1 MGAPECLRGARRWV
15 RKARGVDIERAIAR
29 YLDWRGSHKTLSPQ
43 SLKSY
48 TADLA
53 ALHRHMVSHGATS
66 VESLNSEAL
75 REWLWAE
82 ASAGLSP
89 TSLRRRVS
97 SVRGFSRWLHQ
108 EGHLPNDPG
117 ARLHQ
122 PKAPKKLPRVLN
134 ESQITEMFDE
144 LEARADSGDA
154 NAIRDLAV
162 VELLYSSALRVSEL
176 CSANLGSVDSDER
189 TIRVRGKGNRER
201 VAPIGQPALRA
212 LSRYLETARGQL
224 TSEHSGQ
231 ALFLSPTG
239 RRLNPRSV
247 YSLMS
252 RMLGEH
258 PGSGPRGP
266 HTLRHTAATHLLDH
280 GADLRSVQE
289 MLGHQSLAT
298 TELYTHVSVER
309 LKKAYEQAHPRA

>member
-1 MGAPECLRGARRWV
+1 
-15 RKARGVDIERAIAR
+15 VDIERAIAR
-29 YLDWRGSHKTLSPQ
+29 YLYWRGSHKALAPH

-48 TADLA
+48 AADLA
-53 ALHRHMVSHGATS
+53 ALHRHMTSHSANS
-66 VESLNSEAL
+66 IEALNSEAL

-97 SVRGFSRWLHQ
+97 SVRGFTRWLHQ
-108 EGHLPNDPG
+108 EGQLPNDPG
-117 ARLHQ
+117 ARLNQ

-134 ESQITEMFDE
+134 ESQIDEIFDE
-144 LEARADSGDA
+144 LSARADSGDP

-176 CSANLGSVDSDER
+176 CSADLGAIDSAER

-201 VAPIGQPALRA
+201 VTPIGQPALRA
-212 LSRYLETARGQL
+212 LTRYVETARAKL
-224 TSEHSGQ
+224 ISEHSDQ

>member
-1 MGAPECLRGARRWV
+1 
-15 RKARGVDIERAIAR
+15 VDIERAIAR
-29 YLDWRGSHKTLSPQ
+29 YLDWRGSHKALAPH

-48 TADLA
+48 AADLA
-53 ALHRHMVSHGATS
+53 ALHRHMTSHGANS
-66 VESLNSEAL
+66 IEALNSEAL

-97 SVRGFSRWLHQ
+97 SVRGFTRWLHQ

-134 ESQITEMFDE
+134 ESQIDEIFDE
-144 LEARADSGDA
+144 LSTRADSGDP

-176 CSANLGSVDSDER
+176 CSADLSAIDSAER

-201 VAPIGQPALRA
+201 VTPIGQPALRA
-212 LSRYLETARGQL
+212 LTRYVETARAKL
-224 TSEHSGQ
+224 ISEHSDQ

-258 PGSGPRGP
+258 SGSGPRGP
-266 HTLRHTAATHLLDH
+266 HILRHTAATHLLDH

>member
-1 MGAPECLRGARRWV
+1 M
-15 RKARGVDIERAIAR
+15 DIQQAIAR
-29 YLDWRGSHKTLSPQ
+29 YLDWRGSHRSLAAH

-48 TADLA
+48 AADLGS
-53 ALHRHMVSHGATS
+53 LQRYLDRHGKSGVSQ
-66 VESLNSEAL
+66 LEAEVL

-82 ASAGLSP
+82 ASVGLSP
-89 TSLRRRVS
+89 TTLRRRVS
-97 SVRGFSRWLHQ
+97 SVRGFTRWLHQ
-108 EGHLPNDPG
+108 QGHHASDPG

-134 ESQITEMFDE
+134 EAQIADLFDQ
-144 LEARADSGDA
+144 LSARADSGDPQA
-154 NAIRDLAV
+154 VRDLAV

-176 CSANLGSVDSDER
+176 CSANLDSIDFTEQ
-189 TIRVRGKGNRER
+189 TIRVRGKGDRER
-201 VAPIGQPALRA
+201 VAPIGQPAIRA
-212 LSRYLETARGQL
+212 LRRYLDTARGAL
-224 TSEHSGQ
+224 CSERSGQ
-231 ALFLSPTG
+231 ALFLSATG

-266 HTLRHTAATHLLDH
+266 HTLRHSAATHLLDH

-289 MLGHQSLAT
+289 MLGHRSLAT

>member
-1 MGAPECLRGARRWV
+1 
-15 RKARGVDIERAIAR
+15 VDIERAIAR
-29 YLDWRGSHKTLSPQ
+29 YLDWRGSHKALAPH

-48 TADLA
+48 AADLA
-53 ALHRHMVSHGATS
+53 ALQRHLARHGATS
-66 VESLNSEAL
+66 IEALNSEAL

-97 SVRGFSRWLHQ
+97 SVRGFTRWLH
-108 EGHLPNDPG
+108 EGGHLPNDPG

-134 ESQITEMFDE
+134 ESQIDEMFE
-144 LEARADSGDA
+144 QLSARADSGDP

-176 CSANLGSVDSDER
+176 CSADLGAIDSAER

-212 LSRYLETARGQL
+212 LTRYVEKARGKL
-224 TSEHSGQ
+224 ISEHSNQ